1 MAYDAAETVR
11 ALERPSITVPREQ
24 THFFRTVG
32 RVAVWARKALNR
44 LPGVDLEAETKT
56 YRGRLLS
63 QQEWLPLQRRMMDLA
78 EDATTAEEAA
88 EAIEQAGNEE
98 EVIKLYRDYL
108 LKVGIPPSHVLRL
121 PPGPMQEA
129 MEDFFDCQS
138 RAAGMTARPDEDSAE
153 RRPRTAAARG

>member
-11 ALERPSITVPREQ
+11 SLERPSITVPREQ

-32 RVAVWARKALNR
+32 RLAVWARRQLNR

-63 QQEWLPLQRRMMDLA
+63 QQEWLPLQRRMMDLSEGA
-78 EDATTAEEAA
+78 ETADEAA
-88 EAIEQAGNEE
+88 EAIEANTNEE
-98 EVIKLYRDYL
+98 VLDLYREYL
-108 LKVGIPPSHVLRL
+108 IKIGIPPSHVLHL

-129 MEDFFDCQS
+129 MVDFFVCQS
-138 RAAGMTARPDEDSAE
+138 RAAGMTARPDEGSRE
-153 RRPRTAAARG
+153 RGVRTAAGRA